1 MEEIKQELDVAAV
14 ETFAE
19 AGDIVDVFA
28 KGNFRNLGKR
38 FAQRTPKVAAAIAD
52 ARATVLAERLKAHGK
67 ATVVVD
73 GEEVEITPDDVLL
86 TERPREGWSVVNE
99 QGETVALD
107 LELTPELI
115 KAGQVRE
122 VTSVVQEARKRAG
135 LEVSDRITLLL
146 AVEPDFAEA
155 VDENLDLIAGEVLA
169 TSTQRVEA
177 LEEVTHSDDDL
188 GIRVVVTKA

>member
-1 MEEIKQELDVAAV
+1 M
-14 ETFAE
+14 
-19 AGDIVDVFA
+19 
-28 KGNFRNLGKR
+28 
-38 FAQRTPKVAAAIAD
+38 
-52 ARATVLAERLKAHGK
+52 
-67 ATVVVD
+67 
-73 GEEVEITPDDVLL
+73 
-86 TERPREGWSVVNE
+86 VNE

-122 VTSVVQEARKRAG
+122 VTRVVQEARKRAG

-177 LEEVTHSDDDL
+177 LDEVTLSDDDL